1 MPEPTVVHLSIGEVL
16 GLLLEEFPDV
26 TISKIRFLESQGL
39 IEPERTPSGYR
50 KFYEADVE
58 LLRLILR
65 EQREHFLPL
74 RVIKDRLDSGEIEPT
89 GQTPPRGTA
98 TPHPADYYD
107 EQPTPAAVAK
117 HPAARRTAA
126 PQGAFGLGTAA
137 RHTGA
142 SGGGS
147 NGSSGRRV
155 AEQLAPTPASMP
167 RPGVDA
173 QSSPPVASSPRL
185 LPGVVVNRD
194 ELCAMASITLA
205 QLKSLEEYGVL
216 ARRKGAGELYGDD
229 AVEIAAAAGGFLRA
243 GVDARHLRAWRTSVE
258 REVGLYEQLIVPL
271 LRQRHP
277 QARAQAM
284 EQLEELNGL
293 GAKLRNALMRSAVR
307 QHLDL

>member
-1 MPEPTVVHLSIGEVL
+1 MAEPTVAAHLSIGEVL

-74 RVIKDRLDSGEIEPT
+74 RVIKDRIDSGQIDT
-89 GQTPPRGTA
+89 GTPPRGTVN
-98 TPHPADYYD
+98 PHPADYYD
-107 EQPTPAAVAK
+107 EEPPAATVAK
-117 HPAARRTAA
+117 HPAAGRANS
-126 PQGAFGLGTAA
+126 AFGSLS
-137 RHTGA
+137 A
-142 SGGGS
+142 SGLGG
-147 NGSSGRRV
+147 GFVGRR
-155 AEQLAPTPASMP
+155 AADQLAPTPASIP
-167 RPGVDA
+167 RPTADT
-173 QSSPPVASSPRL
+173 QSSAPSPRL
-185 LPGVVVNRD
+185 LPGVVVSRE
-194 ELCAMASITLA
+194 ELCAMAGITLA
-205 QLKSLEEYGVL
+205 QFKSLEEYGVVQ
-216 ARRKGAGELYGDD
+216 RRKGTPDLYGDE
-229 AVEIAAAAGGFLRA
+229 AVEIASAAGGFLRA

-258 REVGLYEQLIVPL
+258 REVGLYEQLILPL

-293 GAKLRNALMRSAVR
+293 GSKLRNALMRSTVR
-307 QHLDL
+307 QHLEL

>member
-1 MPEPTVVHLSIGEVL
+1 MAEPTVAAHLSIGEVL

-74 RVIKDRLDSGEIEPT
+74 RVIKDRIDSGQIDP
-89 GQTPPRGTA
+89 GTPPRGTVN
-98 TPHPADYYD
+98 PHPADYYD
-107 EQPTPAAVAK
+107 EEPPAATVAK
-117 HPAARRTAA
+117 HPAAGRASL
-126 PQGAFGLGTAA
+126 AFGSLS
-137 RHTGA
+137 A
-142 SGGGS
+142 SGLGG
-147 NGSSGRRV
+147 GVVGRRA
-155 AEQLAPTPASMP
+155 AEQLAPTPASIP
-167 RPGVDA
+167 RPTADT
-173 QSSPPVASSPRL
+173 QSVASSPRL
-185 LPGVVVNRD
+185 LPGVVVNRE
-194 ELCAMASITLA
+194 ELCAMAGITLA
-205 QLKSLEEYGVL
+205 QLKSLEEYGVVQ
-216 ARRKGAGELYGDD
+216 RRKGAPGDLYGDE
-229 AVEIAAAAGGFLRA
+229 AVEIASAAGGFLRA

-258 REVGLYEQLIVPL
+258 REVGLYEQLILPL

-293 GAKLRNALMRSAVR
+293 GSKLRNALMRSTVR
-307 QHLDL
+307 QHLEL

>member
-1 MPEPTVVHLSIGEVL
+1 MAEPTVTHLSIGEVL

-50 KFYEADVE
+50 KFHAADVD

-65 EQREHFLPL
+65 EQRENFLPL
-74 RVIKDRLDSGEIEPT
+74 RVIKDRIDSGAIEAT
-89 GQTPPRGTA
+89 GDTPPRGTA
-98 TPHPADYYD
+98 TPHPADRGD
-107 EQPTPAAVAK
+107 EPTPAAIAK
-117 HPAARRTAA
+117 HPAARRGTGSQNGTSSS
-126 PQGAFGLGTAA
+126 PSIGAESVGHPVAG
-137 RHTGA
+137 RHA
-142 SGGGS
+142 
-147 NGSSGRRV
+147 

-167 RPGVDA
+167 RPGA
-173 QSSPPVASSPRL
+173 ESQRAPSTTSSPRL
-185 LPGVVVNRD
+185 LPGVVVSRD
-194 ELCAMASITLA
+194 ELCAMASITSTQLA
-205 QLKSLEEYGVL
+205 SLEEYGVVSH
-216 ARRKGAGELYGDD
+216 RKGAGDLYGDE

-284 EQLEELNGL
+284 EQLEDLNGL

>member
-1 MPEPTVVHLSIGEVL
+1 MAEPTVAAHLSIGEVL

-74 RVIKDRLDSGEIEPT
+74 RIIKDRIDSGQIDP
-89 GQTPPRGTA
+89 GTPPRGTVN
-98 TPHPADYYD
+98 PHPADYYD
-107 EQPTPAAVAK
+107 EEPPAATVAK
-117 HPAARRTAA
+117 HPAAGRANA
-126 PQGAFGLGTAA
+126 AFGSLS
-137 RHTGA
+137 A
-142 SGGGS
+142 SGLGG
-147 NGSSGRRV
+147 GFVGRRA
-155 AEQLAPTPASMP
+155 AEQLAPTPMSIP
-167 RPGVDA
+167 RPTADT
-173 QSSPPVASSPRL
+173 QSAASSPRL
-185 LPGVVVNRD
+185 LPGVVVNRE
-194 ELCAMASITLA
+194 ELCAMARITLA
-205 QLKSLEEYGVL
+205 QLMSLEEYGVL
-216 ARRKGAGELYGDD
+216 QRRKGTPDLYGDE
-229 AVEIAAAAGGFLRA
+229 AVEIASAAGGFLRA

-258 REVGLYEQLIVPL
+258 REVGLYEQLILPL

-293 GAKLRNALMRSAVR
+293 GSKLRNALMRSTVR
-307 QHLDL
+307 QHLEL